1 MAGTEQISA
10 IVRKG
15 LQKDEP
21 QAYDLLSHLTLNE
34 EQLGTLEIAIKGA
47 KDPLTGAR
55 AWLKTNQSLVN
66 QWLKGIP
73 KS

>member
-1 MAGTEQISA
+1 IST

-21 QAYDLLSHLTLNE
+21 QAYDLLRHLTLNE
-34 EQLGTLEIAIKGA
+34 EQLGTLELAIKGA
-47 KDPLTGAR
+47 KDPATGAR
-55 AWLKTNQSLVN
+55 AWVKKNQSLVN

-73 KS
+73 TS